1 MDLPDLISEDAAE
14 RIFRVHHSA
23 MTSSAIMELA
33 QEHIFDRCWLYVGL
47 DTSGPETMA
56 AL

>member
-47 DTSGPETMA
+47 DTPGPETMA

>member
-14 RIFRVHHSA
+14 GIFRVHRSA
-23 MTSSAIMELA
+23 MTSSAIMELE
-33 QEHIFDRCWLYVGL
+33 QERIFDRCWLYVGL